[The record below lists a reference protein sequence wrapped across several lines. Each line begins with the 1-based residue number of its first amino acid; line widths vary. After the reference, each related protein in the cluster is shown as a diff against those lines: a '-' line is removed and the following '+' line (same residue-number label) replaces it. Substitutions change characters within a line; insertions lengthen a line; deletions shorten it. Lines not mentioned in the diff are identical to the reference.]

1 MFLDS
6 VGQVTR
12 DFCKGSPCWSPKRRT
27 KTNTSHHLVGPLEL
41 DNTKTKQARSRTRKT
56 SHLVGFLEIDRNRQS
71 NTLFLRDPQRVFSGV
86 SFEHQS
92 QAVDSLRW
100 GTRAASFGVHKKRPW
115 SWELFGG
122 RGIPSPL
129 NTSPE
134 LAPLL
139 FLFFCFLH
147 FLGPLWSTNQATSL
161 DCLLGILIPAKENL
175 PFAQGSRYLFL
186 LFSPVGSKGNR
197 SLLETWLFLFGGLS
211 K

>member
-12 DFCKGSPCWSPKRRT
+12 YFCKGSPCWSPKRRT

-41 DNTKTKQARSRTRKT
+41 YTKTKQARLRTRKT

-139 FLFFCFLH
+139 FLFFYFLH

-161 DCLLGILIPAKENL
+161 DCLLGILSLGACFLVWTILVENNKL
-175 PFAQGSRYLFL
+175 GLSLGHLLRKGGLGWRSILFL
-186 LFSPVGSKGNR
+186 
-197 SLLETWLFLFGGLS
+197 WLW
-211 K
+211 